1 MSKLGVELNITA
13 GGIDN
18 IDKVAEK
25 VSSANTSL
33 KQMKQE
39 LRNVTNELLAT
50 EPGSEKFVQLTQQAG
65 KLKDQMKD
73 VAESINA
80 NAGPAVESLGNNF
93 SLLTGKLANLDFA
106 GAGESIK
113 AIGGNISNIKFG
125 DFVKGVQSMG
135 AALASVGKAL
145 LTNPIFLVAATIIA
159 IGVALKDA
167 LDDAKEAT
175 FAMANATLAANDAS
189 KEAAKS
195 FDLEER
201 KLRALGVA
209 EDEIAEKRNA
219 ANKSRLEAAR
229 AATRAQ
235 LSVVTELQKQVEKSQ
250 GLIDAGFRGSASLI
264 YATQEELNEAQEK
277 YRQLTSELAEL
288 EVKELERVAAARQK
302 RSDDQKR
309 IEEERLS
316 KSKEIKTETI
326 KNEIEIQQTEE
337 ENLDKR
343 IEQEQKTQ
351 DAIREAREQRLND
364 EEALAEEIFQLGLS
378 EQERELQA
386 VRDTFFEKIALAEQ
400 FGLDATALREEQAK
414 REVEIAKKYA
424 EEEVEVVKITNAQ
437 KLANA
442 AGTAQQLLGVASS
455 LSEAFGKDGKKQFEL
470 NKKFSIA
477 QALISTFLGVNAAL
491 TAGGNPAKLATGAQ
505 FVEAGV
511 VLATGLAN
519 VAKIAR
525 TKFEGGGSSGGGGG
539 SLSAAGAAGG
549 GSTPSSGFGAF
560 NASLINNRPPQ
571 MTPAYVLA
579 GDVKSQ
585 GEARQK
591 VEDRAR
597 L

>member
-1 MSKLGVELNITA
+1 M
-13 GGIDN
+13 
-18 IDKVAEK
+18 
-25 VSSANTSL
+25 
-33 KQMKQE
+33 
-39 LRNVTNELLAT
+39 
-50 EPGSEKFVQLTQQAG
+50 
-65 KLKDQMKD
+65 
-73 VAESINA
+73 
-80 NAGPAVESLGNNF
+80 
-93 SLLTGKLANLDFA
+93 
-106 GAGESIK
+106 
-113 AIGGNISNIKFG
+113 
-125 DFVKGVQSMG
+125 
-135 AALASVGKAL
+135 
-145 LTNPIFLVAATIIA
+145 
-159 IGVALKDA
+159 
-167 LDDAKEAT
+167 
-175 FAMANATLAANDAS
+175 
-189 KEAAKS
+189 
-195 FDLEER
+195 
-201 KLRALGVA
+201 RALGVA

-229 AATRAQ
+229 AATKAQ
-235 LSVVTELQKQVEKSQ
+235 LAVVTELQKQVEKSQ

-277 YRQLTSELAEL
+277 YRQLTSELGEL
-288 EVKELERVAAARQK
+288 EVRELERVAAARQK
-302 RSDDQKR
+302 RADDQKR

-424 EEEVEVVKITNAQ
+424 EEEVEVVKLTNAQ

-442 AGTAQQLLGVASS
+442 ADTAQQLLGVASS
-455 LSEAFGKDGKKQFEL
+455 LSEAFGKDAKKQFQA
-470 NKKFSIA
+470 NKAFSIA
-477 QALISTFLGVNAAL
+477 QALISTFQGVNQQ
-491 TAGGNPAKLATGAQ
+491 LAVPKDQLTGAN
-505 FVEAGV
+505 FVKAGI
-511 VLATGLAN
+511 VLATGIAN

-539 SLSAAGAAGG
+539 SLSAAGASGG